1 MQLLKRAVI
10 LFRNVEHCGISSALG
25 INSGNSGIGSNYLEG
40 EGDMMITQFRNRT
53 EFRELLGISSNSGIT
68 ISNMIV
74 SSLTHLVTT
83 QFRSGI
89 PELSETGIGRNSTEF
104 HPIPAR
110 LNSRNSVQ
118 ELDAIARV
126 WGWG

>member
-1 MQLLKRAVI
+1 
-10 LFRNVEHCGISSALG
+10 
-25 INSGNSGIGSNYLEG
+25 
-40 EGDMMITQFRNRT
+40 MITQFRNRT
-53 EFRELLGISSNSGIT
+53 EFWEFLGISSNSGIT
-68 ISNMIV
+68 TSNMIV

-104 HPIPAR
+104 RPIPAR

-118 ELDAIARV
+118 ELDAIATV
-126 WGWG
+126 